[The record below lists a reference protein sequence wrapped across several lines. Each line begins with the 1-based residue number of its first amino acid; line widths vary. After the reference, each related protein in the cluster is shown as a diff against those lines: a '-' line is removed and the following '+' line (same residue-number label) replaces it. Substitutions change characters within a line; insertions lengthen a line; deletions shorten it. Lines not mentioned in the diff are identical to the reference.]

1 MSDPNEAKAAAL
13 SANLLGGAVLAIL
26 GILIIPLPG
35 FILDTLL
42 AVSIAAAVLTLLVAL
57 RVEKPL
63 DFSVFP
69 AFLLIVTLFRLGLN
83 VATTR
88 LILLK
93 GGSGDGA
100 AGHIIEAFG
109 NFAVGGS
116 VIVGAVVF
124 LILLIVNFMV
134 ITKGSGRISEVAAR
148 FTLDALPG
156 KQMSIDADL
165 AAGAI
170 TDREAQERRSSL
182 SQEAEF
188 FGAMDG
194 ASKFVRGDAI
204 AGLIVTGINIVG
216 GLATGLLRD
225 SMDISQALQ
234 TYTVLTIGDG
244 LLSQMPALFI
254 STAAGIVI
262 TKAGSRQALSTQLG
276 GQIFGNPEVL
286 TTVAVVLAGIG
297 LLPGMPLVAFLALAA
312 GALVLA
318 RRARKV
324 RAEAAHKKDAP
335 VSKKPADDG
344 TDRPEDLLA
353 LDTLEVELGLALLPM
368 IDERSGELPGRVTAL
383 RRQIAS
389 ELGVVLPPVH
399 LKDSLSLDAHQY
411 RVLLRGM
418 TVAEGFAY
426 SDRLMALDPTG
437 EDPKIDGIS
446 ATEPTFGLPARWIRP
461 EERTDA
467 EFKGLTLVDSSSVLT
482 THLGEV
488 LRRNAHEIVGR
499 QETQELLDVVAK
511 EAPKLVDDVVP
522 GQVSLGEL
530 ACVVR
535 SLLREGVSVRDF
547 RTVLEAVADAAPRS
561 KEEHHLTE
569 SARLRLRRTI
579 TAQVADGREVRA
591 LVLERSTEHALRA
604 TLGHSDGEVVIAPD
618 VDTARALIDG
628 LEQNAAHMASQ
639 GWPTVVLAPPDLRRP
654 LFTFAS
660 RFIPDLWVIS
670 ARELVPGVGVD
681 AVGTIAASGARAA

>member
-1 MSDPNEAKAAAL
+1 MDEPNQNGL
-13 SANLLGGAVLAIL
+13 SANLLGGAVLGIL

-35 FILDTLL
+35 FILDALL
-42 AVSIAAAVLTLLVAL
+42 AVSIAAAVLTLLISL

-93 GGSGDGA
+93 GGEGDGA
-100 AGHIIEAFG
+100 AGHIIQAFG
-109 NFAVGGS
+109 EFAVGGS

-170 TDREAQERRSSL
+170 TDREAQDRRSNL

-225 SMDISQALQ
+225 GMDVAGAMQ

-262 TKAGSRQALSTQLG
+262 TKAGNRDALSSQLSN
-276 GQIFGNPEVL
+276 QIFGNPQVL
-286 TTVAVVLAGIG
+286 ITVAVVRIGIG
-297 LLPGMPLVAFLALAA
+297 LLPGMPLFAFVALAIA
-312 GALVLA
+312 ALVLS
-318 RRARKV
+318 RRAK
-324 RAEAAHKKDAP
+324 ANQEAAKNKP
-335 VSKKPADDG
+335 KEEVKKPRDDG
-344 TDRPEDLLA
+344 SDRPEDLLA
-353 LDTLEVELGLALLPM
+353 LDTLEVELGLALLPL
-368 IDERSGELPGRVTAL
+368 IDDTSGELPGRVTSL

-399 LKDSLSLDAHQY
+399 LKDSLALDAHQY

-418 TVAEGFAY
+418 VVAKGDAY
-426 SDRLMALDPTG
+426 ADRLMALDPTG
-437 EDPKIDGIS
+437 AEPHIDGI
-446 ATEPTFGLPARWIRP
+446 AAIEPTFGLPARWVNP
-461 EERTDA
+461 NERASA
-467 EFKGLTLVDSSSVLT
+467 EAMGLTLVDGSSVLT

-511 EAPKLVDDVVP
+511 DAPKLVEDVVP
-522 GQVSLGEL
+522 GQVTLGEL
-530 ACVVR
+530 AGVVR
-535 SLLREGVSVRDF
+535 GLLREGVSVRDF

-579 TAQVADGREVRA
+579 TASIADGTEVKA
-591 LVLERSTEHALRA
+591 LVLDRSTEHALRS
-604 TLGHSDGEVVIAPD
+604 TLGVSDGEIVIAPD
-618 VDTARALIDG
+618 VDTARSLIDG
-628 LEQNAAHMASQ
+628 LEREAARMASE
-639 GWPTVVLAPPDLRRP
+639 GLPTVVLSPPDLRRP
-654 LFTFAS
+654 LFLFAS
-660 RFIPDLWVIS
+660 RFVPDLWVVS
-670 ARELVPGVGVD
+670 ARELVPGTSVD
-681 AVGTIAASGARAA
+681 AIGTLVAVGARAA